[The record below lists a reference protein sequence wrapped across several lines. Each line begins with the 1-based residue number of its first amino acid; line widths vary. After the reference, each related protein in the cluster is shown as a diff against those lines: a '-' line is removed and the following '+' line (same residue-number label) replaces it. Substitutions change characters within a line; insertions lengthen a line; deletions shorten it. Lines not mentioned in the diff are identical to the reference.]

1 MTVEKALEKKK
12 TNNMIYSVLIIVCC
26 LFTSVDNL
34 NPPEVQVLIQTG
46 LKFAYAEEFD
56 SAQIYFDEVIKL
68 FPENP
73 AGYFFKAALLQ
84 LKMMDQC
91 QYLEEKEYLLLMD
104 RTTQCAEKILE
115 EKENLWAQFYLG
127 SSYTYRAVYAGFK
140 GDYFETF
147 KYGVKGG
154 RLLQNII
161 KKDTTFYDAY
171 LGAGSFEYFWARAAR
186 YLPVLKLTGGDA
198 NEAIRKLHAASEKGL
213 YSGPTASN
221 SLVFIYGEEAD
232 FNKADSIID
241 SLLSKYPESRTF
253 LWSKA
258 ELEFKKKNYRN
269 AADLYS
275 DLFSKY
281 NVHNDKNYAN
291 LAQCKLL
298 MGKCFYE
305 LKEKERA
312 KEALKD
318 VIGFKIHSENYP
330 QIKEYCRQA
339 YGLLSRIF

>member
-1 MTVEKALEKKK
+1 
-12 TNNMIYSVLIIVCC
+12 MIYSVLITVCC
-26 LFTSVDNL
+26 FFTSVDNL

-46 LKFAYAEEFD
+46 LKFAYAEKFD

-104 RTTQCAEKILE
+104 RITQCAEKLLE

-154 RLLQNII
+154 KLLQNII

-186 YLPVLKLTGGDA
+186 YLPVLKLAGGDA
-198 NEAIRKLHAASEKGL
+198 NEAIRKLHAASEKSL
-213 YSGPTASN
+213 YSGPTAKN
-221 SLVFIYGEEAD
+221 SLVFIYGEEGD

-241 SLLSKYPESRTF
+241 GLLSKYPDSRTF
-253 LWSKA
+253 LWNKA
-258 ELEFKKKNYRN
+258 ELEFNKKNYLV
-269 AADLYS
+269 AADLYNN
-275 DLFSKY
+275 LFSIY
-281 NVHNDKNYAN
+281 NSQNNKNYAN
-291 LAQCKLL
+291 LAQCKLFI
-298 MGKCFYE
+298 GKCFYK
-305 LKEKERA
+305 LKEEKKA
-312 KEALKD
+312 KQALKK
-318 VIGFKIHSENYP
+318 VISFKKYSDEYP
-330 QIKEYCRQA
+330 QIKIHCRVA